1 MGLQRSNCLYLD
13 LHILGQAGHLHA
25 GARRIHGIVL
35 GEEVVVDLIHRSK
48 VVQIRDKH
56 RGLEDVAHLTACRLD
71 NRLYVLQGAQ
81 GLRFDPLHNV
91 AAHRVQRD
99 LTGGV

>member
-1 MGLQRSNCLYLD
+1 M
-13 LHILGQAGHLHA
+13 
-25 GARRIHGIVL
+25 L

-56 RGLEDVAHLTACRLD
+56 HGLEDVAHLAACRLD

-81 GLRFDPLHNV
+81 GLRFDPLRNV